1 MYSSQKSLRT
11 INENELTFEQEG
23 NVTFENKQIKKKHMT
38 SKKKED
44 IVLPSAPDQK
54 SGNKYVFHQGVFG
67 KKEYRDIIIRLGELE
82 KNTFQMNKEL
92 KGYQI
97 PKIKSDVDTLKEQ
110 ISKKVDILDLKKLQ
124 SVVDEIS
131 ILNR

>member
-1 MYSSQKSLRT
+1 
-11 INENELTFEQEG
+11 
-23 NVTFENKQIKKKHMT
+23 MT